1 MLHSF
6 CHFRAQK
13 SLNFQGPPLP
23 MALVIDVANIKIIMS
38 RAIQTTCTLI
48 VIPVKL
54 YSRNTYLILLQL
66 LVPLGVKTY
75 P

>member
-1 MLHSF
+1 
-6 CHFRAQK
+6 
-13 SLNFQGPPLP
+13 
-23 MALVIDVANIKIIMS
+23 MALVIDVANIKIIIS
-38 RAIQTTCTLI
+38 RAIQTTGTLL

-54 YSRNTYLILLQL
+54 YSRNTYPILLQL